1 MRHFLLTPIKDRVA
15 GHTYS
20 YWMVSYPKSGPAG
33 RNGSTG
39 RKQRKFSSKEKAEEF
54 LAREKKRYEAR
65 WRTEWWGDTR
75 ARNDAASALSIIS
88 KIGGGSLV
96 AAARVYEQCRRAQE
110 FRVADERT
118 GGQRLELSARI
129 RFGLEK
135 AARRR
140 GVSTEDLIAGVLWEF
155 IEKES
160 QACGEE
166 EN

>member
-1 MRHFLLTPIKDRVA
+1 V
-15 GHTYS
+15 
-20 YWMVSYPKSGPAG
+20 
-33 RNGSTG
+33 
-39 RKQRKFSSKEKAEEF
+39 
-54 LAREKKRYEAR
+54 REKKRYEAR